1 MLDTVKKQISE
12 LPNVPFDEFYQR
24 YIFSVQ
30 DENIYSETS
39 FKDSTFFDLN
49 KLLGKI
55 RRELGEIK

>member
-1 MLDTVKKQISE
+1 MLETVKQQIKE
-12 LPNVPFDEFYQR
+12 LPDISFNEFYQR

>member
-12 LPNVPFDEFYQR
+12 LPDVPFAEFYQR

>member
-1 MLDTVKKQISE
+1 MLDILKKQISE
-12 LPNVPFDEFYQR
+12 LPDVPFNEFYQR